1 MTIRMSSLQYMY
13 NYKTGLNRAYQKQ
26 AKLFE
31 HADGNKIHRAS
42 DDAVAY
48 SKLLRYNVSQ
58 VENDQYKKDVDTAM
72 SFMKTEDRTIDQ
84 MVSIAKT
91 FAEKTIQAANTYN
104 TSADF
109 ESIAKE
115 MYSCIEEI
123 VSLTN
128 TQQGDRYIFSGQR
141 DTTEP
146 FTMSEASYERGVP
159 KTLDTAQIKF
169 FKNITSASDANVY
182 QMLALKDADGNEYC
196 LDTESGYIYTK
207 EFVEEGY
214 KELMTLDYNYIED
227 AQSIDSDATRFDA
240 VMEVLYNGTYCK
252 LDSDNYLAVATT
264 DEYGDPIEITDT
276 NLFVVSDYF
285 ESNGVIKTEADE
297 TDTDTQVNKT
307 VNLEKTTTYWE
318 YSETTESDTT
328 ISYKVSNSTL
338 KPDFYKIESVE
349 TDSDGTVISSGVR
362 ITNSFDPDTVS
373 IDQQY
378 NDEGDP
384 TTETLSFDTINQRM
398 VTYSGDTKNISMVK
412 HNGATDMISDV
423 VNVHGQ
429 SLFNKNIFDDANS
442 GNEIS
447 GSSLINDMIT
457 VYNKI
462 LAEDVDW
469 LNSDGV
475 TLSNAAH
482 HSITLAQTTV
492 GARMQLYDKVS
503 TMLTTQ
509 GDAITEDITNVSG
522 VDVAELATRL
532 MEMTTL
538 YNMSLSIGGRILPQS
553 LADYL

>member
-31 HADGNKIHRAS
+31 HADGSRLHRAS
-42 DDAVAY
+42 DDPVAY
-48 SKLLRYNVSQ
+48 SSLLRYNVSQ

-72 SFMKTEDRTIDQ
+72 SFMKTEDSTIDQ
-84 MVSIAKT
+84 MVAIAKT

-146 FTMSEASYERGVP
+146 FTMSDASYDRGVP
-159 KTLDTAQIKF
+159 KTLDTAQTKF
-169 FKNITSASDANVY
+169 FKNVSSASDANVY
-182 QMLALKDADGNEYC
+182 QMLSLKDKDGKEYYLDNE
-196 LDTESGYIYTK
+196 TGYIYTK
-207 EFVEEGY
+207 EFVDEGY
-214 KELMTLDYNYIED
+214 KELMTLDYNTIYD
-227 AQSIDSDATRFDA
+227 AQEIDSDASRYGA
-240 VMEVLYNGTYCK
+240 VMEVLDKGTLGK
-252 LDSDNYLAVATT
+252 LDSDNYVS
-264 DEYGDPIEITDT
+264 DT
-276 NLFVVSDYF
+276 FMVSDYF
-285 ESNGVIKTEADE
+285 ESNGIIKTEVNPA
-297 TDTDTQVNKT
+297 DTDTQINKAL
-307 VNLEKTTTYWE
+307 NL
-318 YSETTESDTT
+318 SDTT
-328 ISYKVSNSTL
+328 TVTTYQVTDTETNITASYTITQSTL
-338 KPDFYKIESVE
+338 KPYVTIEKVD
-349 TDSDGTVISSGVR
+349 TDSDNTVVSSDVQ
-362 ITNSFDPDTVS
+362 ITKSEYFDSTTIPTGATVT
-373 IDQQY
+373 
-378 NDEGDP
+378 P
-384 TTETLSFDTINQRM
+384 TTETPSFSFETINQRM
-398 VTYSGDTKNISMVK
+398 VTYSGDNKSISMVK

-423 VNVHGQ
+423 VNVHGHD
-429 SLFNKNIFDDANS
+429 LFNKGIFDDKNS
-442 GNEIS
+442 GNEGS
-447 GSSLINDMIT
+447 GANFINDMIT

-482 HSITLAQTTV
+482 HSITLSQTTV

-509 GDAITEDITNVSG
+509 GDAITEEITNVSG

>member
-1 MTIRMSSLQYMY
+1 MSL
-13 NYKTGLNRAYQKQ
+13 
-26 AKLFE
+26 
-31 HADGNKIHRAS
+31 
-42 DDAVAY
+42 
-48 SKLLRYNVSQ
+48 
-58 VENDQYKKDVDTAM
+58 
-72 SFMKTEDRTIDQ
+72 MKTEDRTIDQ
-84 MVSIAKT
+84 MVAIAKT

-146 FTMSEASYERGVP
+146 FTMSAETYERGVP
-159 KTLDTAQIKF
+159 KTLDTAQTKF
-169 FKNITSASDANVY
+169 FKNIISASDANVY
-182 QMLALKDADGNEYC
+182 QMLSLTDEDGNEYC

-214 KELMTLDYNYIED
+214 KELMTLDYNTIED
-227 AQSIDSDATRFDA
+227 AQSIDSDASRYNA

-252 LDSDNYLAVATT
+252 LDTDNYVAAATV
-264 DEYGDPIEITDT
+264 DEYGETVVDTDSE
-276 NLFVVSDYF
+276 LFSVSDFF

-297 TDTDTQVNKT
+297 TNTDTQVNKS
-307 VNLEKTTTYWE
+307 VKLRDETTTVY
-318 YSETTESDTT
+318 YSETTESEST
-328 ISYKVSNSTL
+328 INYTVTMSTL
-338 KPDFYKIESVE
+338 KPDLYKIESVE
-349 TDSDGTVISSGVR
+349 TDSDGVLVASEVRFTNYFDTDTLPDNAYSGVELR
-362 ITNSFDPDTVS
+362 EPNPK
-373 IDQQY
+373 
-378 NDEGDP
+378 
-384 TTETLSFDTINQRM
+384 LSFDTIKQRM
-398 VTYSGDTKNISMVK
+398 VTYSGDTKYISMVK

-429 SLFNKNIFDDANS
+429 SLFNKSIFDDDNS
-442 GNEIS
+442 GNEVS
-447 GSSLINDMIT
+447 GSNFINDMIT

-482 HSITLAQTTV
+482 HSITLSQTTV

>member
-31 HADGNKIHRAS
+31 HADGAKIHRAS
-42 DDAVAY
+42 DDPVAY
-48 SKLLRYNVSQ
+48 SKLLRYNISQ
-58 VENDQYKKDVDTAM
+58 VENEQYIKDVDTAV

-84 MVSIAKT
+84 MVAIAKT

-146 FTMSEASYERGVP
+146 FTMSEASYDRGVP
-159 KTLDTAQIKF
+159 KTLDTAQTKF
-169 FKNITSASDANVY
+169 FKGISSASDANVY
-182 QMLALKDADGNEYC
+182 QMLSLHDEDGNEYYF
-196 LDTESGYIYTK
+196 DTESGYIYTK
-207 EFVEEGY
+207 AFIDEGY
-214 KELMTLDYNYIED
+214 KELMTLDYNFIDD
-227 AQSIDSDATRFDA
+227 AQNIDSDASRFDA
-240 VMEVLYNGTYCK
+240 VMKVLDKGTFGTV
-252 LDSDNYLAVATT
+252 NV
-264 DEYGDPIEITDT
+264 TDT
-276 NLFVVSDYF
+276 ASEDSTIFSISDYF
-285 ESNGVIKTEADE
+285 EKNGIIKTEPDPE
-297 TDTDTQVNKT
+297 NTDTQINKALRFT
-307 VNLEKTTTYWE
+307 DTTTVTT
-318 YSETTESDTT
+318 YSSTNDDGSTVTYT
-328 ISYKVSNSTL
+328 ITQSTL
-338 KPDFYKIESVE
+338 KPYVTVE
-349 TDSDGTVISSGVR
+349 TISRDSDNTVISSD
-362 ITNSFDPDTVS
+362 IQTTNSYTLPDDAIFVDSSETVT
-373 IDQQY
+373 D
-378 NDEGDP
+378 
-384 TTETLSFDTINQRM
+384 TTLSFETINQRM
-398 VTYSGDTKNISMVK
+398 VTYSGDTKSISMVK

-429 SLFNKNIFDDANS
+429 SLFNKSIFDDENS
-442 GNEIS
+442 GNEYS
-447 GSSLINDMIT
+447 GATFINDMIT

-469 LNSDGV
+469 LNSDGI
-475 TLSNAAH
+475 TLSNSTH
-482 HSITLAQTTV
+482 HSITLAQTTI

>member
-31 HADGNKIHRAS
+31 HADGAKIHRAS
-42 DDAVAY
+42 DDPVAY
-48 SKLLRYNVSQ
+48 SKLLRYNISQ
-58 VENDQYKKDVDTAM
+58 AENDQYLKDVDTAV

-84 MVSIAKT
+84 MVAIAKT
-91 FAEKTIQAANTYN
+91 FAEKTIQ
-104 TSADF
+104 
-109 ESIAKE
+109 IAKE

-146 FTMSEASYERGVP
+146 FTMSTEYYDRGVP
-159 KTLDTAQIKF
+159 KTLDTAQTKF
-169 FKNITSASDANVY
+169 FKNVSSASDANVY
-182 QMLALKDADGNEYC
+182 QMLALHDEDGNEYC

-214 KELMTLDYNYIED
+214 KELMTLDYNTIYD
-227 AQSIDSDATRFDA
+227 AQSVDSDASRYDS
-240 VMEVLYNGTYCK
+240 VMEVLDKGTYCK
-252 LDSDNYLAVATT
+252 LDSDNYVTETT
-264 DEYGDPIEITDT
+264 YDEYGNPIESTDSKI
-276 NLFVVSDYF
+276 FSVSDYF
-285 ESNGVIKTEADE
+285 EGNGIIKTTADE

-307 VNLEKTTTYWE
+307 VNLHDETTVIV
-318 YSETTESDTT
+318 YSEEDDDGNVTNYT
-328 ISYKVSNSTL
+328 ITNTSL
-338 KPDFYKIESVE
+338 KPDYYTIESVE
-349 TDSDGTVISSGVR
+349 TDSDGTVISSDVQV
-362 ITNSFDPDTVS
+362 TNAFDTDTIPFDAEFRVEP
-373 IDQQY
+373 
-378 NDEGDP
+378 NDIK
-384 TTETLSFDTINQRM
+384 LSFDTINQRM
-398 VTYSGDTKNISMVK
+398 VTYSGDTKSISMVK

-429 SLFNKNIFDDANS
+429 SLFNKSIFDDENS
-442 GNEIS
+442 DNEFS
-447 GSSLINDMIT
+447 GSTFINDMIT

-469 LNSDGV
+469 LSSDGV

-482 HSITLAQTTV
+482 HSITLSQTTI
-492 GARMQLYDKVS
+492 GARLQLYDKVS

-509 GDAITEDITNVSG
+509 SDAITEDITNVSG

-532 MEMTTL
+532 MEMTAIACG
-538 YNMSLSIGGRILPQS
+538 LSVSRKFCPTPIN
-553 LADYL
+553 ADDFCRRRLF

>member
-31 HADGNKIHRAS
+31 HADGSQIHRAS
-42 DDAVAY
+42 DDPVAY
-48 SKLLRYNVSQ
+48 SKLLRYQVSQ
-58 VENDQYKKDVDTAM
+58 VENEQYKRDVDTAM
-72 SFMKTEDRTIDQ
+72 SLMKTEDSTIDQ
-84 MVSIAKT
+84 MVAIAKT

-123 VSLTN
+123 MSLTN

-146 FTMSEASYERGVP
+146 FAMSEESYERGVP
-159 KTLDTAQIKF
+159 KTLDTAQTKF
-169 FKNITSASDANVY
+169 FKNITSAADANVY
-182 QMLALKDADGNEYC
+182 QMLSLTDADGNEYC
-196 LDTESGYIYTK
+196 LDSESGYIYTK

-214 KELMTLDYNYIED
+214 KELMTLDYNNIDD
-227 AQSIDSDATRFDA
+227 AQAVDSDASRYSA
-240 VMEVLYNGTYCK
+240 VMAVLNKGTFGK
-252 LDSDNYLAVATT
+252 INSDNYV
-264 DEYGDPIEITDT
+264 TDT
-276 NLFVVSDYF
+276 FVVSDYF
-285 ESNGVIKTEADE
+285 ENSGIIKVEADPE
-297 TDTDTQVNKT
+297 NTDTQINKA
-307 VNLEKTTTYWE
+307 VYL
-318 YSETTESDTT
+318 SDTT
-328 ISYKVSNSTL
+328 TVTSYIEEKEDDGIITYTVTQSTL
-338 KPDFYKIESVE
+338 KPDYVTIEVVE
-349 TDSDGTVISSGVR
+349 TDSDETVLSSEVRVTKSADTDTVIPLSA
-362 ITNSFDPDTVS
+362 TPENPLEPTDTQV
-373 IDQQY
+373 
-378 NDEGDP
+378 
-384 TTETLSFDTINQRM
+384 TLSFETIKQRM
-398 VTYSGDTKNISMVK
+398 VTYSGDDKTISMVK
-412 HNGATDMISDV
+412 HNGATDMVSDV
-423 VNVHGQ
+423 VNVNGHN
-429 SLFNKNIFDDANS
+429 LFNKSIFDDANS
-442 GNEIS
+442 GNKGS
-447 GSSLINDMIT
+447 GATFINDMIT

-462 LAEDVDW
+462 LQEDVDW

-482 HSITLAQTTV
+482 HSITLAQTTI

-509 GDAITEDITNVSG
+509 GDAITEDVTNVSG

-532 MEMTTL
+532 MEMSTL